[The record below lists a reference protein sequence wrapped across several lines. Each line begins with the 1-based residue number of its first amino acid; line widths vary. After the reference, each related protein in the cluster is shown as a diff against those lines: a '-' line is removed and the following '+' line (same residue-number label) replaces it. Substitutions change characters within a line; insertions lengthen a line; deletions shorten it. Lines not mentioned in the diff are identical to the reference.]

1 MDVKSQKDWNRNPFQ
16 LIADNCKMDNYQ
28 RWEKMVQYVAYL
40 HEEPDNTN
48 REA

>member
-1 MDVKSQKDWNRNPFQ
+1 MDAEIQKASGRNLRQMIPY
-16 LIADNCKMDNYQ
+16 DCKMDNYL
-28 RWEKMVQYVAYL
+28 RWVKMVQYVAYL

>member
-1 MDVKSQKDWNRNPFQ
+1 MKSQKDWNQNPFQ
-16 LIADNCKMDNYQ
+16 LIADYCKMDNYQ

-40 HEEPDNTN
+40 HKEPDNTN